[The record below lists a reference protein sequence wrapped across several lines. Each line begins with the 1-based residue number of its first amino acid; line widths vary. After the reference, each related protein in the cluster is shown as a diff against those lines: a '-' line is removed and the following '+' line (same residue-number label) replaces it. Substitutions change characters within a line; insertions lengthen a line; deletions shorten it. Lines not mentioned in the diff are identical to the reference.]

1 MKLDEKDRQ
10 QIVSAAKAI
19 GVRAVYV
26 FGSVLDDAAE
36 PQDIDLA
43 VEGVPPGMFFRF
55 YGRLMR
61 SLSKPVDLVDLDCR
75 NAVTELIAKD
85 AVKIHG

>member
-75 NAVTELIAKD
+75 NAVTDLIAKD